1 MSNFTQQVATQ
12 VLPAAA
18 SLASGLVLT
27 MMAVLGKW
35 AMDHAKS
42 QRVKDI
48 LGRVCG
54 AADASVRD
62 VSNTLVDDLRK
73 DGVLTPEARA
83 QLKADAEAKLRTT
96 LGGVTVDKLRS
107 TLGFASDAEMVAFLQ
122 TQIES
127 AVWRMKLQ
135 QSAAAAA
142 PPAIPPAAVPPTA

>member
-1 MSNFTQQVATQ
+1 MTFTQQLATQ

-18 SLASGLVLT
+18 SLASGLLLAF
-27 MMAVLGKW
+27 MAFIGKW

-48 LGRVCG
+48 LSRVCG

-62 VSNTLVDDLRK
+62 VSNTLVEDLRTN
-73 DGVLTPEARA
+73 GVLTPEARA
-83 QLKADAEAKLRTT
+83 KLKAEAEAKLRST
-96 LGGVTVDKLRS
+96 LGAVTVDKLRE

-135 QSAAAAA
+135 QSAASAATPSA
-142 PPAIPPAAVPPTA
+142 PPVAKPPTV

>member
-1 MSNFTQQVATQ
+1 MSFTQQVATQ

-18 SLASGLVLT
+18 TLASGLILAF
-27 MMAVLGKW
+27 MAAAGKW

-48 LGRVCG
+48 IGRVCG

-83 QLKADAEAKLRTT
+83 KLKADAEAKLRST
-96 LGGVTVDKLRS
+96 LGSVTVDKLRS
-107 TLGFASDAEMVAFLQ
+107 TLGFADDAEMVAFLQ

-142 PPAIPPAAVPPTA
+142 PPVAPAAAVPPAA